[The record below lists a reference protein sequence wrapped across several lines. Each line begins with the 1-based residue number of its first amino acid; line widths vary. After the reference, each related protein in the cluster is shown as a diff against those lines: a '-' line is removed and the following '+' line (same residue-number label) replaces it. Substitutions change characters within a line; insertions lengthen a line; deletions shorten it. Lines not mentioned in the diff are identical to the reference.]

1 MRLIKFR
8 TGWTLKFKKYQDYV
22 NRECTLC
29 DMHGCMSE
37 CVICN
42 HPRADGRIAVCCL
55 KLTGLC
61 GFISTASLIRSGDM
75 WKNCYW
81 LWVLCKLFN

>member
-8 TGWTLKFKKYQDYV
+8 TGWTLKFKKYHDYV

-37 CVICN
+37 CIICN
-42 HPRADGRIAVCCL
+42 HPRADGRIAVVL
-55 KLTGLC
+55 ELDREEPYTTGRVSAC
-61 GFISTASLIRSGDM
+61 TFVSLI
-75 WKNCYW
+75 
-81 LWVLCKLFN
+81 

>member
-8 TGWTLKFKKYQDYV
+8 TGWTLKFKKYHDYV

-42 HPRADGRIAVCCL
+42 HPRADGRIAL
-55 KLTGLC
+55 FIGLT
-61 GFISTASLIRSGDM
+61 
-75 WKNCYW
+75 
-81 LWVLCKLFN
+81 V

>member
-1 MRLIKFR
+1 M
-8 TGWTLKFKKYQDYV
+8 GWTVKFKKYHDYV

-42 HPRADGRIAVCCL
+42 HPRADGRIAVL
-55 KLTGLC
+55 VAYRIG
-61 GFISTASLIRSGDM
+61 IM
-75 WKNCYW
+75 
-81 LWVLCKLFN
+81 V